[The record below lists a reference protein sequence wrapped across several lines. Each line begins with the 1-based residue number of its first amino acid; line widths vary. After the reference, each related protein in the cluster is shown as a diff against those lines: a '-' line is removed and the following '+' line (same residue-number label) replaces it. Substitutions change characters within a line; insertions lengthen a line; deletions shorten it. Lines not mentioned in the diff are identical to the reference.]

1 MNSDRS
7 RAKSATHRQRFHG
20 RDISVTVQG
29 AQHTFDHAS
38 VNSAN
43 HWMLNGHIAKWAVI
57 IYDLQLVIALLGVR
71 CESVGGEGIGY
82 GLHR

>member
-38 VNSAN
+38 INSAN
-43 HWMLNGHIAKWAVI
+43 HWMLNSHIAKWAVI
-57 IYDLQLVIALLGVR
+57 IYDLQLVVALLGVSS
-71 CESVGGEGIGY
+71 ETVSSEGVGY
-82 GLHR
+82 GLHC